1 MIEINDPIHKI
12 ITLSAREAKILDH
25 PYMQRLRFIRQLGFV
40 PLVYPSATHDRFSH
54 ALGTMHI
61 AGLLS
66 RHIFYNET
74 SSALA
79 RILTQD
85 EKIFLTEILR
95 LAALLHDIGHA
106 PFSHPAEKVM
116 PPFQELKVPRGWYYD
131 PKDKR
136 AASHED
142 YSVLLIAGLAEGKD
156 AILTEEEAEIIASL
170 VHHKKIKIP
179 ACWRK
184 HFSKKINPLN
194 LHALVRSLISGNID
208 ADRMDYL
215 LRDSHFA
222 GVTYG
227 HFDLSWLISNL
238 GVLEDGGF
246 YVMSI
251 SDTGLHALE
260 HYLFARYN
268 MYIQVYMHKTVKC
281 FEYYFQ
287 RALDLRETAYIIPA
301 DREAYARMKDA
312 TLIESLSEAAA
323 QNPLSWSGRLMRREP
338 AKRLT
343 RIWGDRNKI
352 DKIFKEISLALKS
365 INVRP
370 ILCFSQSRFLDIPEM
385 YRPYQTFRRHKVSR
399 GLPSKAFGSKQWQ
412 AGIAT
417 TPIAVVRKHL
427 GVISAVSLADYSF
440 ILKRYHRDISIG
452 DIYVLREDYEKHR
465 STIQKVIKKYRTYS
479 ASELV
484 LREEL

>member
-12 ITLSAREAKILDH
+12 IALSSREAKVLDH

-54 ALGTMHI
+54 ALGTMHV

-66 RHIFYNET
+66 RHIFHNET
-74 SSALA
+74 HSVLA
-79 RILTQD
+79 RVLSGR
-85 EKIFLTEILR
+85 EKKFLTEILR

-116 PPFQELKVPRGWYYD
+116 PPFQTLKVPREWYYD
-131 PKDKR
+131 PTDKR
-136 AASHED
+136 TASHED
-142 YSVLLIAGLAEGKD
+142 YSVLLIAGLAEGKQ
-156 AILTEEEAEIIASL
+156 AVLESEEAEIIASL

-179 ACWRK
+179 ASWRRR
-184 HFSKKINPLN
+184 FSKKINPAS
-194 LHALVRSLISGNID
+194 LHALTRSLISGNID

-215 LRDSHFA
+215 LRDSHFS

-238 GVLEDGGF
+238 GVLEDRGQ

-281 FEYYFQ
+281 FEHYFQ
-287 RALDLRETAYIIPA
+287 RALDLRETAYTIPA
-301 DREAYARMKDA
+301 EREAYARMKDA
-312 TLIESLSEAAA
+312 TLIESLSEAAER
-323 QNPLSWSGRLMRREP
+323 NPLSWAGRLMRREP
-338 AKRLT
+338 AKRIA

-352 DKIFKEISLALKS
+352 ERIFKEISSALKPLG
-365 INVRP
+365 VRP
-370 ILCFSQSRFLDIPEM
+370 ILGFSTSRFLDIPEM
-385 YRPYQTFRRHKVSR
+385 YHPHRTLPRQKIQI
-399 GLPSKAFGSKQWQ
+399 GL
-412 AGIAT
+412 AT
-417 TPIAVVRKHL
+417 MPVVVVRKHL

-440 ILKRYHRDISIG
+440 ILKRYHRDISMG
-452 DIYVLREDYEKHR
+452 DIYVLRDEYQKHR
-465 STIQKVIKKYRTYS
+465 SSIQKIVKKYRTYS